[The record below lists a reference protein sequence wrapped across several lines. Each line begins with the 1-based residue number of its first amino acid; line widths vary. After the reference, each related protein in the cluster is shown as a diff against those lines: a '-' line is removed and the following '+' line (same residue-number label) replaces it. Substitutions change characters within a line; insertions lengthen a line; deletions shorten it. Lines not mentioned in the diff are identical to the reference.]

1 MNKTQLV
8 DALAARLGDRRNAAT
23 AVDGLLETIV
33 ETVGSGDSVSLP
45 GFGVFTA
52 RARAARLARNP
63 RTGETVAVPATT
75 VPAFRPGLAFRSAV
89 SGVAVPPPARSVAAS
104 ARAATA
110 TAVAEPEALAEP
122 AGKPAGKQA
131 KVKVKAGKPAKA
143 AGRSKPASKPAK
155 GKDDK
160 PRKGKKK

>member
-63 RTGETVAVPATT
+63 RTGETVDVPATT

-89 SGVAVPPPARSVAAS
+89 SGVSVPAPARSVAAS

-110 TAVAEPEALAEP
+110 TAVAEPEAPVEQ

-131 KVKVKAGKPAKA
+131 KGKAGKPAKA